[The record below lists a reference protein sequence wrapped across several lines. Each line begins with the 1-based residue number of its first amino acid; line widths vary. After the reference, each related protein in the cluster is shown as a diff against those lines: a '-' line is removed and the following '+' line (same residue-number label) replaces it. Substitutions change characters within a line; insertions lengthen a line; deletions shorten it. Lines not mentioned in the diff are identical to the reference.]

1 LQFAV
6 RDVQKKGEFCLAE
19 AAEQGTLTE
28 LLFPGKAE

>member
-1 LQFAV
+1 MSK
-6 RDVQKKGEFCLAE
+6 KKGEFCLAE